1 MRKLLVPLLAATLTF
16 AAACTN
22 DATSPTVSITGNW
35 SLRTLN
41 GQSVPV
47 TVSTQ
52 TGTFTIVS
60 ENLTLNPDGSY
71 NDIVNY
77 SNGTS
82 STEVGFYSV
91 NNNLITFVDQT
102 DNGFQYTGSISGN
115 VLTSTSQSSS
125 GTFTSVYQKT

>member
-1 MRKLLVPLLAATLTF
+1 LLVPLLAATLTF

-52 TGTFTIVS
+52 TVTFTIVS